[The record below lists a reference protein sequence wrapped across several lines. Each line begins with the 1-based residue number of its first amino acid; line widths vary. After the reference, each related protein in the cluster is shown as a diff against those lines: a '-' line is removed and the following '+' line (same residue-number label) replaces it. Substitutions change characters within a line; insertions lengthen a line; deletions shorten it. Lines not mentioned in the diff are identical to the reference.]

1 MKLIQVARVAT
12 AALGFTLAMGA
23 YAQASDTSAD
33 NTTAAAPTSAKAT
46 KAANR
51 ALAKQVHRALARTK
65 GLDPTHIY
73 VKAVNGVVTL
83 TGSCD
88 TQQQIDLAAGAAQG
102 VDGVS
107 SVNNRLSIKTP
118 R

>member
-1 MKLIQVARVAT
+1 MKLIQVARLTT
-12 AALGFTLAMGA
+12 AAFAVTLALGA
-23 YAQASDTSAD
+23 HAQASDTSAD
-33 NTTAAAPTSAKAT
+33 QSMAAAPTTAKSSKSA
-46 KAANR
+46 NH
-51 ALAKQVHRALARTK
+51 ALAKKVHRALAHTK

-73 VKAVNGVVTL
+73 VKVVNGVVTL
-83 TGSCD
+83 TGSCE

-107 SVNNRLSIKTP
+107 SVNNKLSIKTP